1 MFKMY
6 FLTASRSL
14 LRNKS
19 YSLLN
24 VAGLTLGVTCSI
36 LLFLVIKYE
45 LSYDTF
51 HSKADKIYRT
61 ITISNYREGEERGAA
76 AHYPLADLLRSN
88 NNLGFEN
95 LTQISGEEGGQ
106 INVLGNDG
114 NVVKRFREE
123 APIGFVEP
131 EFFDVFDFDTG
142 DTNPSESLSEPNNVL
157 LTESIA
163 RKYFDD
169 ENPLGR
175 LIKFNNILT
184 LKVTGVIPDI
194 PSNSDFPFG
203 IFISYKSTEAYSPYG
218 DAKSWGTLSTTHQV
232 YLVLPDG
239 MTPEDATTNLNAIVK
254 KHIPEKNPNLQEE
267 TYSLQPLDDI
277 HFDAELSNFSNRT
290 VAREVIWSM
299 ALVGIFLVL
308 VACINFINLAT
319 AQAIKRARE
328 VGVRKVMGSSQVQL
342 MLQFLGETFLISL
355 MATLLSIILTEL
367 ALPYLNELLEL
378 EISFSIF
385 SDSALL
391 LFLMVQLL
399 LVTLFAGLYPALI
412 MARFQPIAAL
422 KSRINTQKVAGLSLR
437 SALVVLQFTIC
448 QVLIICTILVNE
460 QMEFFKSKSLGF
472 NKDAVVT
479 VFLPTGEG
487 KKLVPLRQ
495 ELANH
500 PAVKKVSLASSPPSA
515 NFTWTGNFKFNNSS
529 EDVPFHANYKMAD
542 ENYIGLY
549 DMKLLAG
556 RTYKDSD
563 SVAYI
568 INETMRHKLGIESPA
583 DAINKTIAL
592 GRGEVKGYIIGV
604 VEDFH
609 QNSLRD
615 PIDPSIILSN
625 PNNYWFLSAK
635 IDMAR
640 KQEALQH
647 LEKVWNKAYPDDVF
661 NYEFLDET
669 IARFYQD
676 EARQSK
682 LFKIFSVIAIF
693 IGCLGLYGLVAFMAA
708 QRTKEVGIRK
718 VLGASMFNIT
728 VLFSKEFVKLVLIAF
743 ILAVPVAYYLMSLW
757 LQDFTYRITLQYW
770 PFILAGVVT
779 LIIAIITMSSQAI
792 KASLTNPVVS
802 LKSE

>member
-1 MFKMY
+1 MFKIY
-6 FLTASRSL
+6 FLTAWRSL

-19 YSLLN
+19 YSILN
-24 VAGLTLGVTCSI
+24 VAGLTLGITCSI

-51 HSKADKIYRT
+51 HSKADKIYRAT
-61 ITISNYREGEERGAA
+61 TVSNYREGEARSSA
-76 AHYPLADLLRSN
+76 AHYPLAELLRSN
-88 NNLGFEN
+88 NNLGFAN
-95 LTQISGEEGGQ
+95 LTQVHGEEGGQ
-106 INVLGNDG
+106 VNILGNDG
-114 NVVKRFREE
+114 NAIKRFKED
-123 APIGFVEP
+123 AHIGFVEP
-131 EFFDVFDFDTG
+131 EFFDIFDFETG
-142 DTNPSESLSEPNNVL
+142 ANDPAQSLSEPNNVI

-163 RKYFDD
+163 QKYFEG
-169 ENPLGR
+169 ENPVGR
-175 LIKFNNILT
+175 LIKFNNKLT
-184 LKVTGVIPDI
+184 LKVTGVIPDL
-194 PSNSDFPFG
+194 PSNTDLPFSL
-203 IFISYKSTEAYSPYG
+203 FVSYKSFVDYSPYG
-218 DAKSWGTLSTTHQV
+218 DAKSWSSLSSTHHL
-232 YLVLPDG
+232 YLVLPEG
-239 MTPEDATTNLNAIVK
+239 MTDKRATADLNALIK
-254 KHIPEKNPNLQEE
+254 NHIPDKGANLPQE
-267 TYSLQPLDDI
+267 TYALQPLSDL
-277 HFDAELSNFSNRT
+277 HFDAVLGNYSNRT

-299 ALVGIFLVL
+299 AFVGLFLVI
-308 VACINFINLAT
+308 VACINFVNLAT

-328 VGVRKVMGSSQVQL
+328 VGVRKVMGSSQLQL
-342 MLQFLGETFLISL
+342 MLQFLGETFLITL
-355 MATLLSIILTEL
+355 TATLLSVVLTEL
-367 ALPYLNELLEL
+367 VLPYLNELLEL
-378 EISFSIF
+378 EIAFSILQ
-385 SDSALL
+385 DPALL
-391 LFLMVQLL
+391 FFMVAQVL

-422 KSRINTQKVAGLSLR
+422 KSRINTQKVAGLSMR

-479 VFLPTGEG
+479 VLLPTGEG
-487 KKLVPLRQ
+487 KKLMPLRQ

-500 PAVKKVSLASSPPSA
+500 PAVRKVSLSSAPPSA
-515 NFTWTGNFKFNNSS
+515 NITFTGNFKFDNSS
-529 EDVPFHANYKMAD
+529 EDVPFHANYKIAD
-542 ENYIGLY
+542 ENYIDLY

-556 RTYKDSD
+556 RNYKESD
-563 SVAYI
+563 SVAYV
-568 INETMRHKLGIESPA
+568 INETMRRKLGIESPSE
-583 DAINKTIAL
+583 AINKTIAL
-592 GRGEVKGYIIGV
+592 GNGEVKGYIIGV

-609 QNSLRD
+609 QNPLRD
-615 PIDPSIILSN
+615 PIDPSILLAN

-635 IDMAR
+635 IDMNN

-647 LEKVWNKAYPDDVF
+647 LEKVYNKAYPDDVF
-661 NYEFLDET
+661 DYEFLDES

-676 EARQSK
+676 EARQNK
-682 LFKIFSVIAIF
+682 LFKIFSIIAIF

-718 VLGASMFNIT
+718 VLGATMFNIT

-743 ILAVPVAYYLMSLW
+743 ILAVPIAYYLMNKW
-757 LQDFTYRITLQYW
+757 LQDFTYRITLDYW

>member
-19 YSLLN
+19 YSILN
-24 VAGLTLGVTCSI
+24 LAGLTLGITCSI

-51 HSKADKIYRT
+51 HSKADSIYRAT
-61 ITISNYREGEERGAA
+61 TISSYREGEERSAA

-88 NNLGFEN
+88 NNLGFER
-95 LTQISGEEGGQ
+95 LTQTHGEEGGQ
-106 INVLGNDG
+106 INVLGDDG
-114 NVVKRFREE
+114 NAIKRFREE
-123 APIGFVEP
+123 AHIGFVEP
-131 EFFDVFDFDTG
+131 EFFQIFDFETG
-142 DTNPSESLSEPNNVL
+142 DPSPAASLSEPNNVI
-157 LTESIA
+157 LTESLA
-163 RKYFDD
+163 KKYFDS

-175 LIKFNNILT
+175 LIKFNNKLT
-184 LKVTGVIPDI
+184 LKVTGVIPDL
-194 PSNSDFPFG
+194 PSNTDLPFS
-203 IFISYKSTEAYSPYG
+203 IFVSYKSFIDYSPYG
-218 DAKSWGTLSTTHQV
+218 DAKSWNSLSSTHHL
-232 YLVLPDG
+232 YLVLPEG
-239 MTPEDATTNLNAIVK
+239 KTPNEATADLNALVK
-254 KHIPEKNPNLQEE
+254 EHLPESGANLPQE
-267 TYSLQPLDDI
+267 TYSLQPLNDMP
-277 HFDAELSNFSNRT
+277 FDAELSNYSNRT
-290 VAREVIWSM
+290 ISREVIWSM
-299 ALVGIFLVL
+299 ALVGIFLVV
-308 VACINFINLAT
+308 VACINFVNLAT

-328 VGVRKVMGSSQVQL
+328 VGVRKVMGSSQAQL
-342 MLQFLGETFLISL
+342 MLQFLGETFLITL
-355 MATLLSIILTEL
+355 AATLLSVVLTEL
-367 ALPYLNELLEL
+367 TLPYLNELLEL
-378 EISFSIF
+378 EITFSILQ
-385 SDSALL
+385 DPVLL
-391 LFLMVQLL
+391 LFMVTQLL

-479 VFLPTGEG
+479 MFLPTGEG
-487 KKLVPLRQ
+487 KKLMPMRQ
-495 ELANH
+495 ELTNH
-500 PAVKKVSLASSPPSA
+500 PAVKSVTLASSPPSA
-515 NFTWTGNFKFNNSS
+515 NFTFTGNFKFNNSS

-542 ENYIGLY
+542 EGYVELY
-549 DMKLLAG
+549 DIKLLAG
-556 RTYKDSD
+556 RSYKDSD

-568 INETMRHKLGIESPA
+568 INETMRRKLGIKSPA
-583 DAINKTIAL
+583 EAINKTIAL
-592 GRGEVKGYIIGV
+592 GNGEVKGYIIGV

-615 PIDPSIILSN
+615 PIDPAIMLAH
-625 PNNYWFLSAK
+625 PDNYWFLSAK
-635 IDMAR
+635 IDMAN

-647 LEKVWNKAYPDDVF
+647 LEKVWNKVYPDDVF
-661 NYEFLDET
+661 DYEFLDES

-682 LFKIFSVIAIF
+682 LFKIFAIIAIF

-728 VLFSKEFVKLVLIAF
+728 VLFSKEFIKLVLIAF
-743 ILAVPVAYYLMSLW
+743 ILAVPIAYYLMNSW
-757 LQDFTYRITLQYW
+757 LQDFTYRITLEFW
-770 PFILAGVVT
+770 PFILAGVAT
-779 LIIAIITMSSQAI
+779 LIIAILTMSSQAI